1 MGMGKSTGFEID
13 DMLKNKSVSGL
24 RLALKSAIIS
34 PMSRLSQPNRLH
46 LAVPL
51 LALMAIMVSAAP
63 LQAPEKVT
71 LRVKGEVGKSAK
83 YASKAD
89 FTVNF
94 QGETLKL
101 NSEETSETKV
111 TKVNSD
117 GSVEF
122 DLTVLTQKVKING
135 EDLPDEENDPGENG
149 SIYTLNSRGI
159 TIATKEKGASGDEED
174 ESDTLNVRLSQA
186 TSMVYAQ
193 EAVTVGSTWN
203 HKFAANKDWGT
214 LEGTSNYKLVAFETF
229 GGEKTAKIEFSYAE
243 SDSKGIKGRG
253 IHWVE
258 LNSGDVVKSENSFE
272 QVPFDFGS
280 EEEIVASLSSSG
292 SKTSGGLF
300 GAAAQAKPA
309 ETKPAET
316 KPDSTKPAETKPAET
331 KPEEDKNSIDFKTK
345 GWEKFE
351 GLFTLYR
358 KVEESRTRHFLE
370 IKKSQLGQ
378 LFILQATASTGN
390 SSQVVAGD
398 PVNDLVF
405 TFEETPTKKIFL
417 KVPNYS
423 WQAPGSAEMERVL
436 QRSFSDSYIESFD
449 IEGRQPN
456 RDSVLIDI
464 SQLFLSNIS
473 QLSEKVQGG
482 GGSLAALLGGGG
494 GNFSPDREKSYVKEL
509 KVFPTNLYAEVS
521 FNFSGRGAARG
532 FEEVLGSNFP
542 ATADPRGLTVQ
553 VVYNLFALPTN
564 NRFQMRRADSRVGYF
579 QTAYRDLSRP
589 DQRDQ
594 VVQNITRWNL
604 IKKEPNAELSE
615 PVTPITFWV
624 DNAFPE
630 KYRKPVADAILSWN
644 KAFERIGFK
653 NAVVV
658 KQISDKA
665 EFDHADM
672 RYNVVRFVASPG
684 DAYAVANFRVNPL
697 TGEILNASITL
708 DANFL
713 RAISGEWE
721 TVKPAEAFKAARAK
735 LDAIDSG
742 DAHKHSD
749 HAHSCAKCDLQKAT
763 AARAAMGAMAIM
775 AKEGALAPERLV
787 QFEQEYLYSVIQHEM
802 GHILGLRHNFVAS
815 NQLTM
820 AQLADPSLVQKHNTA
835 ASVMDYIPYNAQAL
849 GRPQVPFFGKDLGDY
864 DYWAIRYGYF
874 PTGTT
879 KPEDD
884 AKVLAP
890 IAALGA
896 RWGLGY
902 QSDEQADG
910 LDPFNARFDM
920 SADPL
925 SFYEAESKLAH
936 KLLMTLGDRKPGF
949 GESYYEFTRAFNG
962 LLSLYTS
969 SVASA
974 TRYLGGVRRTFAK
987 KGDPGAGVPFNPV
1000 SGKDQRRALDLMVKG
1015 IFDEKVFNFPKS
1027 YYRMFQQNPKA
1038 GFTEAMLASY
1048 DDYAVMDQIAAVQQA
1063 GLNAAFSRGTL
1074 SRIMNFDWKS
1084 APGEKPLTVKEV
1096 FEKMGTAVWSELWT
1110 NSEVSMLRRQ
1120 LHRAYLDKI
1129 IDMGVKQ
1136 TSSRSDINLYA
1147 WAQLKELHTALG
1159 KVKPADAASKLHY
1172 AELRDRA
1179 GKALNAMET
1188 LGGGGSSGGAFDLAS
1203 LLGRPAP
1210 KTAVKKP

>member
-1 MGMGKSTGFEID
+1 MARFIGFETE
-13 DMLKNKSVSGL
+13 DMLKNKNVSGL
-24 RLALKSAIIS
+24 RMSLESAIIS
-34 PMSRLSQPNRLH
+34 PMSRLFQPSRH
-46 LAVPL
+46 CLAVPF
-51 LALMAIMVSAAP
+51 LALVAIMASAAP
-63 LQAPEKVT
+63 AQAPEKVT

-89 FTVNF
+89 FVVNF

-101 NSEETSETKV
+101 SSEETSETKV

-122 DLTVLTQKVKING
+122 DLSVLTQKVKING
-135 EDLPDEENDPGENG
+135 EDLPEEDDKADENG

-159 TIATKEKGASGDEED
+159 TIATKEKGATGGEED

-186 TSMVYAQ
+186 TSMVFAQ
-193 EAVTVGSTWN
+193 EAVTVGSAWT

-214 LEGTSNYKLVAFETF
+214 LEGTSQFKLISFETV
-229 GGEKTAKIEFSYAE
+229 GGEKTAKIEFTYSE
-243 SDSKGIKGRG
+243 TETKGIKGRG
-253 IHWVE
+253 THWVE

-292 SKTSGGLF
+292 SKTTGSLF
-300 GAAAQAKPA
+300 GAASATQPA

-316 KPDSTKPAETKPAET
+316 KPDSTKTADTKPAET

-345 GWEKFE
+345 GWEKFD

-378 LFILQATASTGN
+378 LFILQTTASSGN

-423 WQAPGSAEMERVL
+423 WQSPGSAEMEKVL

-449 IEGRQPN
+449 IEGRQPD

-464 SQLFLSNIS
+464 SQFFLSNIS

-482 GGSLAALLGGGG
+482 GGLAALLGGGG
-494 GNFSPDREKSYVKEL
+494 GAFSPDREKSYIKTL
-509 KVFPTNLYAEVS
+509 KVFPTNLYAEAS

-542 ATADPRGLTVQ
+542 ATADARGLTVQ
-553 VVYNLFALPTN
+553 VVYNLFALPKEN
-564 NRFQMRRADSRVGYF
+564 GFKMRRADSRVGYF
-579 QTAYRDLSRP
+579 QTAYRDWSNP
-589 DQRDQ
+589 EKRDQ
-594 VVQNITRWNL
+594 VVQNIIRWNL
-604 IKKEPNAELSE
+604 VKKDPKAELSE

-630 KYRKPVADAILSWN
+630 KYRKPVSDAILSWN

-658 KQISDKA
+658 KQIPDKA

-672 RYNVVRFVASPG
+672 RYNVIRFVASPG
-684 DAYAVANFRVNPL
+684 DAYAVANARVNPI

-713 RAISGEWE
+713 RAIKGEWD
-721 TVKPAEAFKAARAK
+721 TIKPAEAFKAARAK

-742 DAHKHSD
+742 DASKHTEQ
-749 HAHSCAKCDLQKAT
+749 AHSCARCDLQKAT
-763 AARAAMGAMAIM
+763 ASRAAMGAMAIM
-775 AKEGALAPERLV
+775 AKEGAMAQDRLA

-820 AQLADPSLVQKHNTA
+820 AQLADPALVQKHNTT
-835 ASVMDYIPYNAQAL
+835 ASVMDYIPYNSQAL
-849 GRPQVPFFGKDLGDY
+849 GRPSVPFFGRDLGDY

-874 PTGTT
+874 TTGMNDVD
-879 KPEDD
+879 EE

-910 LDPFNARFDM
+910 LDPFTARFDM

-925 SFYEAESKLAH
+925 AFYEAESKMAH
-936 KLLMTLGDRKPGF
+936 KLLMTLGDRKPGY

-962 LLSLYTS
+962 LLGLYTG

-1000 SGKDQRRALDLMVKG
+1000 SGNDQRRALDLMVKG

-1027 YYRMFQQNPKA
+1027 YYRMFQANPKA
-1038 GFTEAMLASY
+1038 GFMESMLASY
-1048 DDYAVMDQIAAVQQA
+1048 DDYAVMDQISAVQQA

-1074 SRIMNFDWKS
+1074 SRIMNFDWKA

-1096 FEKMGTAVWSELWT
+1096 FEKMGSAVWSELWT
-1110 NSEVSMLRRQ
+1110 NGEVSILRRQ
-1120 LHRAYLDKI
+1120 LHRAYLDKV

-1136 TSSRSDINLYA
+1136 TSSRTDINLYA
-1147 WAQLKELHTALG
+1147 WAQLKELHAALG
-1159 KVKPADAASKLHY
+1159 KVKPADEASRLHY

-1179 GKALNAMET
+1179 GKALNAVET
-1188 LGGGGSSGGAFDLAS
+1188 LGGGGSRSGAFDLAS
-1203 LLGRPAP
+1203 LLGRPAQ
-1210 KTAVKKP
+1210 KATAKKP

>member
-1 MGMGKSTGFEID
+1 M
-13 DMLKNKSVSGL
+13 NNSVLGL
-24 RLALKSAIIS
+24 RSGKNSAIIS
-34 PMSRLSQPNRLH
+34 PMSRLFQPHRRSKAIPILV
-46 LAVPL
+46 LMAL
-51 LALMAIMVSAAP
+51 LASSAIA
-63 LQAPEKVT
+63 QDQEKVT
-71 LRVKGEVGKSAK
+71 LRVKGEVGKTAK

-89 FTVNF
+89 FAVNF

-101 NSEETSETKV
+101 SSEETSQTKV
-111 TKVNSD
+111 TKVNAD

-122 DLTVLTQKVKING
+122 DLSVLTQKVRING
-135 EDLPDEENDPGENG
+135 EDLPDEEGDTDNNG

-159 TIATKEKGASGDEED
+159 TIATREKKASGDEED
-174 ESDTLNVRLSQA
+174 DSDSLNVRLSQA
-186 TSMVYAQ
+186 TSMVFAQ
-193 EAVTVGSTWN
+193 EAVGVGSSWS
-203 HKFAANKDWGT
+203 HKFTPNKDWGT
-214 LEGTSNYKLVAFETF
+214 LEGTSQFKLVSFETV
-229 GGEKTAKIEFSYAE
+229 GGEKTAKIEFTYAE
-243 SDSKGIKGRG
+243 TDSKGIKGRG
-253 IHWVE
+253 THWVE
-258 LNSGDVVKSENSFE
+258 VSSGDVVKSENSFE
-272 QVPFDFGS
+272 QVPFNFGS
-280 EEEIVASLSSSG
+280 DEEIVASLTTSG
-292 SKTSGGLF
+292 SKTSGSLF
-300 GAAAQAKPA
+300 GAAPSQPA
-309 ETKPAET
+309 ETKPADSKPAET
-316 KPDSTKPAETKPAET
+316 KPDAKPAEP
-331 KPEEDKNSIDFKTK
+331 KPEEDKNSIDVKTK

-351 GLFTLYR
+351 GIFTLYR
-358 KVEESRTRHFLE
+358 KVEETRTRHFLE

-378 LFILQATASTGN
+378 LFILQTTASSGN
-390 SSQVVAGD
+390 SSQIIAGD

-449 IEGRQPN
+449 IEGRQPD
-456 RDSVLIDI
+456 RDSLLIDI
-464 SQLFLSNIS
+464 SQFFLGNIS

-482 GGSLAALLGGGG
+482 GGLASLFGGGG
-494 GNFSPDREKSYVKEL
+494 GGFSPDREKSYIKTL
-509 KVFPTNLYAEVS
+509 KVYPTNLYAEVS
-521 FNFSGRGAARG
+521 FNFNGRGTARG

-542 ATADPRGLTVQ
+542 VNADPRGLSVQ
-553 VVYNLFALPTN
+553 VVYNLFALPKDN
-564 NRFQMRRADSRVGYF
+564 GFQMRRADSRVGYF
-579 QTAYRDLSRP
+579 QTAYRDWSRP

-594 VVQNITRWNL
+594 VVQNIIRWNL
-604 IKKEPNAELSE
+604 VKKDPKAELSE
-615 PVTPITFWV
+615 PVTPVTFWV

-653 NAVVV
+653 NAIVV
-658 KQISDKA
+658 KQIPDKA

-672 RYNVVRFVASPG
+672 RYNVIRFVASPG
-684 DAYAVANFRVNPL
+684 DAYAVANARVNPI
-697 TGEILNASITL
+697 TGEILNASITV

-713 RAISGEWE
+713 RAIKGEWD

-735 LDAIDSG
+735 LDALDEG
-742 DAHKHSD
+742 DEQAHAHVHS
-749 HAHSCAKCDLQKAT
+749 AHSCAKCDLQKAT
-763 AARAAMGAMAIM
+763 AGRAAMGAMAIL
-775 AKEGALAPERLV
+775 AKEGAMAADRIA
-787 QFEQEYLYSVIQHEM
+787 QFESEYIYSVVQHEM

-820 AQLADPSLVQKHNTA
+820 NQLADPALVAKHNTA

-849 GRPQVPFFGKDLGDY
+849 GRPNVPFFGKDLGDY
-864 DYWAIRYGYF
+864 DYWAIRYGYM
-874 PTGTT
+874 PTGMT
-879 KPEDD
+879 KPEDE

-890 IAALGA
+890 IASLGA

-925 SFYEAESKLAH
+925 AYYEKESQLAH
-936 KLLMTLGDRKPGF
+936 KLLMTLGERKPAA

-962 LLSLYTS
+962 LLGIYTS
-969 SVASA
+969 SIANS

-987 KGDPGAGVPFNPV
+987 KGDPGAGMPFNPV
-1000 SGKDQRRALDLMVKG
+1000 SGNDQRRALDLMVKG
-1015 IFDEKVFNFPKS
+1015 VFDEKVFNFPKN

-1063 GLNAAFSRGTL
+1063 ALNAAFSRSTL

-1096 FEKMGTAVWSELWT
+1096 FEKMGTAVWSELWS
-1110 NSEVSMLRRQ
+1110 NAEVSPLRRQ
-1120 LHRAYLDKI
+1120 LHRAYLDKV
-1129 IDMGVKQ
+1129 IDLGVKQ

-1147 WAQLKELHTALG
+1147 WAQLKEIHAALG
-1159 KVKPADAASKLHY
+1159 KVKPADEASKLHY

-1179 GKALNAMET
+1179 GRALNAVET
-1188 LGGGGSSGGAFDLAS
+1188 LGGGSASSGVFDLAS
-1203 LLGRPAP
+1203 LLGRPSAKAAP
-1210 KTAVKKP
+1210 GKS